1 MGFRAEKS
9 LHPFLGT
16 SLLTPLLSWALLSLA
31 VALPATA
38 LEPPNDAPEVR
49 AKEMRHAALYIGNR
63 YVTPSQLTDSAT
75 WIADLDRLGVSPQAA
90 YLDVRSGRWGSLMP
104 KVPLLPGRGV
114 GNELTWQDLAATVP
128 GTFPAG
134 TVPGTFSEHRAIA
147 WNAFTNY
154 LQIQS
159 PLLQI
164 DAAELQDPGT
174 VTLHSGGDLV
184 QIHAKRVID
193 GVPVRDSFLTA
204 VINHGN
210 LILFGARN
218 WGDVEMST
226 QPVLTST
233 AAAEV
238 LSAHLAPIA
247 FDGVWRKASLEIVPM
262 SKGLRP
268 AEVTPGDGLSHRL
281 VWVLSPA
288 IDGEIG
294 RWEALV
300 DAHDGELLAFQD
312 TVNYAVETREVVGGV
327 FPVTNDGVG
336 PEGTE
341 QPNYPMPFADVA
353 VAETGETLFTDAG
366 GSLLACVDGSISSTL
381 SGPYLRMI
389 DNCGAV
395 VESTAGSGLDFGV
408 LAPPST
414 DCDVAPG
421 ASPGNTHATRSGYY
435 EINRMIEVGRSHL
448 PNNPWLQS
456 QLPATMNINANCNA
470 TGGPGG
476 VNFFTSGGGC
486 SNTGE
491 IAGVF
496 DHEWGHGMDGSDAA
510 PGISSPGEGI
520 ADTFAALRLNT
531 SCIGHNFRPG
541 VVCSGFGDPCL
552 SCTGVRDIDWA
563 KRASGVPH
571 DLAWIDANCGTG
583 GGTPCGGSTH
593 CEGAVYAETI
603 WDLWQRDLT
612 AAPFGMSLDTSREL
626 ATQLTF
632 QGGGLVGSWYSCV
645 DGTGT
650 GDGCNADGGYLNYLA
665 ADDDN
670 GDLSDGTPHMTAI
683 AAAFARHGIDCP
695 TPAVQNS
702 GCADRPTTAPTVTTA
717 PLDRGARIT
726 WSAVADATH
735 YRVYRTDGVNGCD
748 FGKMIAGE
756 TSGLELIDSGLKN
769 GREYSYIVIAIGGDD
784 SCMGPASSCSQVTPA
799 EGGNLAIAPTSF
811 ELTSSSGDLD
821 PFVDNCETSR
831 ICFDFSNVGT
841 VPLTNV
847 ELTDVSVIGLDPFVT
862 ITTPLP
868 TLAAANLASCE
879 QAQVCFDFVG
889 DGLAQDDVLRFQVEI
904 NADQLASSRTAVAE
918 FELTESDLESVASRT
933 FGFAADYE
941 GWQVTSGFFNRTAGG
956 PNGVFLDSTDNIDGS
971 CDQIQSP
978 KIRLSES
985 STLAL
990 ETNFIIEPFSGS
1002 WYDRANVALRDAMS
1016 GARNAIDPDGG
1027 RAYNASGPGGGCLT
1041 AGQNGWAATMDTWAG
1056 SSWSSSVLGDFAGQV
1071 VSLDIAYSTDGGL
1084 ALRGFWFDEVTLTDF
1099 ELQAED
1105 AQSNV
1110 CTVVGSAPSAVDD
1123 RATQQEP
1130 ASPAVID
1137 VLANDSDGDG
1147 DPLTITAVSQ
1157 PQNGVVTINGGGPGN
1172 TVTFTPSPGFNGRD
1186 SFQYA
1191 VSDGNNIASVATVIV
1206 DVGMFLDG
1214 FETGNASRWS
1224 GCMPTCP

>member
-1 MGFRAEKS
+1 MRLRVES
-9 LHPFLGT
+9 
-16 SLLTPLLSWALLSLA
+16 PLRLALLALLLA
-31 VALPATA
+31 VATLPTAA
-38 LEPPNDAPEVR
+38 LEPPTDASEIR
-49 AKEMRHAALYIGNR
+49 GKELRHADLYIGNS
-63 YVTPSQLTDSAT
+63 YVPPSQLTDSAT
-75 WIADLDRLGVSPQAA
+75 WTADLNRLGVSPQAA

-104 KVPLLPGRGV
+104 KVPLLPGAGV
-114 GNELTWQDLAATVP
+114 GNELTWDSLSVTVP
-128 GTFPAG
+128 GTYG
-134 TVPGTFSEHRAIA
+134 EHRTAA

-154 LQIQS
+154 LRMQS
-159 PLLQI
+159 NLLQI
-164 DAAELQDPGT
+164 DVAELQDPGT
-174 VTLHSGGDLV
+174 VTLHAEGDLI
-184 QIHAKRVID
+184 QIHAKRQID
-193 GVPVRDSFLTA
+193 GVAVRDSFLTA

-210 LILFGARN
+210 LTLLGARN
-218 WGDVEMST
+218 WGDVEISA
-226 QPVLTST
+226 QPALTSS
-233 AAAEV
+233 AAEDV
-238 LSAHLAPIA
+238 LASHLAPIG
-247 FDGVWRKASLEIVPM
+247 FEGVWRKPKLEIVPLA
-262 SKGLRP
+262 KGLNP
-268 AEVTPGDGLSHRL
+268 ALLTPGGGLEHRL

-288 IDGEIG
+288 FGGQIG

-312 TVNYAVETREVVGGV
+312 TVNYAEETRAMVGGV

-336 PEGTE
+336 AEGTE
-341 QPNYPMPFADVA
+341 QADYPMPFADVS
-353 VAETGETLFTDAG
+353 VADTGETLFTDAG

-381 SGPYLRMI
+381 NGTYLRMI
-389 DNCGAV
+389 DTCGAV
-395 VESTAGSGLDFGV
+395 LESTTGSELDFGV

-421 ASPGNTHATRSGYY
+421 ASSGNTHSIRSGYY

-448 PNNPWLQS
+448 PSNPWLQS

-470 TGGPGG
+470 SGGPGG

-496 DHEWGHGMDGSDAA
+496 DHEWGHGMDGADAA

-520 ADTFAALRLNT
+520 ADTFAGLRLNT

-541 VVCSGFGDPCL
+541 VVCTGFGDPCV

-563 KRASGVPH
+563 KRASGLPH
-571 DLAWIDANCGTG
+571 DLAWIDANCGSG

-593 CEGAVYAETI
+593 CEGAVYAEAI

-612 AAPFGMSLDTSREL
+612 AAPFSMSLDTSREL

-695 TPAVQNS
+695 TPMVQNS
-702 GCADRPTTAPTVTTA
+702 GCADRPTSAPTVTVT

-726 WSAVADATH
+726 WTAVADATH

-784 SCMGPASSCSQVTPA
+784 SCLGPASSCAQVTPTG
-799 EGGNLAIAPTSF
+799 GGNLAIAPASF
-811 ELTSSSGDLD
+811 ALTSSSGDLD

-831 ICFDFSNVGT
+831 VCFDFSNVGT
-841 VPLTNV
+841 VSLTNV
-847 ELTDVSVIGLDPFVT
+847 ELTDVSVIDLGAFVT
-862 ITTPLP
+862 VTTSLP
-868 TLAAANLASCE
+868 AIAAANLASCE

-889 DGLAQDDVLRFQVEI
+889 DGLVQDDVLRFEVEI
-904 NADQLASSRTAVAE
+904 NADQLASSRSAIAE

-933 FGFAADYE
+933 FGFGADYE
-941 GWQVTSGFFNRTAGG
+941 GWQVTSGSFARTAGG

-971 CDQIQSP
+971 CDQVLSP
-978 KIRLSES
+978 KIRLSET

-990 ETNFIIEPFSGS
+990 ETNFIIEPFSGGS
-1002 WYDRANVALRDAMS
+1002 WYDRANVALRDATNGVRS
-1016 GARNAIDPDGG
+1016 AIDPDGG
-1027 RAYNASGPGGGCLT
+1027 RAYNASGSGGGCLT
-1041 AGQNGWAATMDTWAG
+1041 GGQNGWAATMDTWAG
-1056 SSWSSSVLGDFAGQV
+1056 STWSSAVLDDFAGRV
-1071 VSLDIAYSTDGGL
+1071 VNLDVAYSTDGGL
-1084 ALRGFWFDEVTLTDF
+1084 ALRGFWFDEVTLTNF

-1110 CTVVGSAPSAVDD
+1110 CAVVGSAPSAVDD
-1123 RATQQEP
+1123 LATQQEP
-1130 ASPAVID
+1130 AATVVID
-1137 VLANDSDGDG
+1137 VLANDSDGDL
-1147 DPLTITAVSQ
+1147 DPLTVTAVSQ
-1157 PQNGVVTINGGGPGN
+1157 PQNGTVTINGGGPDN
-1172 TVTFTPSPGFNGRD
+1172 TVTFTPDPGFNGRD

-1191 VSDGNNIASVATVIV
+1191 VSDGNNIASVATVVI
-1206 DVGMFLDG
+1206 DIGIFLDG
-1214 FETGNASRWS
+1214 FETGNASRWAS
-1224 GCMPTCP
+1224 CMPACP